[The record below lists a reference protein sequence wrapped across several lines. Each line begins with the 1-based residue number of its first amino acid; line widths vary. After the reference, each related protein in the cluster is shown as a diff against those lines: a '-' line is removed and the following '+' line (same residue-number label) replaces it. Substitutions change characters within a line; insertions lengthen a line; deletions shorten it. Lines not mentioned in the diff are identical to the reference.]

1 MEFNSKNDFNS
12 KLKEKENSQPKIKQ
26 KNNNNI
32 NNNYFLSNRDKNL
45 NKKQPKVKMAQKPGY
60 FEHILK
66 GEINKGINQTKIKN
80 INNFNNNNIIINQDN
95 IYDNEYI
102 ITQLLDKENDT
113 YEDLK
118 HKNKKLRELIIKVS
132 KQLDLLYTKYESIKI
147 NAENEKKIL
156 LEKLEKI
163 SNNYKLY
170 AESYKENIKLKKEK
184 DLLAENCSQIN
195 LIYNSCKNTLISL
208 IKKNM
213 NYYTKLKIFYENKN
227 SQFKAINFDD
237 FIFSLKEEFLNNL
250 IQYKN
255 HLDIINYPSFY
266 YEFNLFLNEEC
277 NYCNFKKNSQM
288 NTNKYQTVKN
298 SNNSTNRQNISIRN
312 ERKENRSSRLIKGN
326 NSYDEYRKY
335 NNEEREMEKERD
347 KSPKLLNKKIS
358 KKTTLMIRQK
368 TPSKSNKYIGNFS
381 FNKNINNN
389 DKKNHFNKTMYN
401 NNPKKN
407 VANEED
413 EKNNY
418 IFGDVGN
425 VIDYNKKFLYKK

>member
-1 MEFNSKNDFNS
+1 MDFNPKNDFKP
-12 KLKEKENSQPKIKQ
+12 KLKENSQPKIKQ
-26 KNNNNI
+26 KYNNNTNPNYILSNREKNPSTKPSRSKLAQKPGFFEHILKSTNPLLNKNKTKINNI
-32 NNNYFLSNRDKNL
+32 NNN
-45 NKKQPKVKMAQKPGY
+45 
-60 FEHILK
+60 
-66 GEINKGINQTKIKN
+66 INQEN
-80 INNFNNNNIIINQDN
+80 MYN
-95 IYDNEYI
+95 NEYI

-132 KQLDLLYTKYESIKI
+132 KQLDILYTKYENIKI

-213 NYYTKLKIFYENKN
+213 NYYSKLKMFYENKN
-227 SQFKAINFDD
+227 SQFKAINYDD

-255 HLDIINYPSFY
+255 QLDIINYPSFY
-266 YEFNLFLNEEC
+266 YEFNLFINEEC
-277 NYCNFKKNSQM
+277 NYCNFKKQPQIN
-288 NTNKYQTVKN
+288 NNKYQTVKN
-298 SNNSTNRQNISIRN
+298 SNNSTYRQNNSLRN
-312 ERKENRSSRLIKGN
+312 ERKENRTTRLIKGN

-335 NNEEREMEKERD
+335 SNEEKD
-347 KSPKLLNKKIS
+347 KSPKLNKKIT
-358 KKTTLMIRQK
+358 KKTTSLIIRQK
-368 TPSKSNKYIGNFS
+368 TPSKNNKFSKNFS
-381 FNKNINNN
+381 FNKNIDTNNTNINNN
-389 DKKNHFNKTMYN
+389 NFNKTTYN
-401 NNPKKN
+401 NQKKN
-407 VANEED
+407 INIED
-413 EKNNY
+413 EKNNN

-425 VIDYNKKFLYKK
+425 VVNYNKRFSYKK

>member
-1 MEFNSKNDFNS
+1 MEFNSKNDFNP
-12 KLKEKENSQPKIKQ
+12 KLRLKENSQPKIKQ
-26 KNNNNI
+26 KYNNNN
-32 NNNYFLSNRDKNL
+32 NTNYILSNREKNPNIKPIKTKL
-45 NKKQPKVKMAQKPGY
+45 AQNSGY

-66 GEINKGINQTKIKN
+66 GTTNPGANQTKTKN
-80 INNFNNNNIIINQDN
+80 INNNKINQEK

-132 KQLDLLYTKYESIKI
+132 KQLDILYTKYENIKT

-163 SNNYKLY
+163 SSNYKLY

-213 NYYTKLKIFYENKN
+213 NYYTKLKMFYENKN

-255 HLDIINYPSFY
+255 QLDIINYPSFY

-277 NYCNFKKNSQM
+277 NYCKIKNQNQT
-288 NTNKYQTVKN
+288 NTNKCQTVKN
-298 SNNSTNRQNISIRN
+298 SNNSTYRQNISIKN
-312 ERKENRSSRLIKGN
+312 ERKENRTSRLIKGN

-335 NNEEREMEKERD
+335 RNEERD
-347 KSPKLLNKKIS
+347 KSPKLNKKIS
-358 KKTTLMIRQK
+358 KKTTLIIRQK
-368 TPSKSNKYIGNFS
+368 TPSKSNKLFENFS

-389 DKKNHFNKTMYN
+389 NNNNNFSKSGYNNQKKNT
-401 NNPKKN
+401 N
-407 VANEED
+407 VED
-413 EKNNY
+413 EKNNN

-425 VIDYNKKFLYKK
+425 VVNYNKRFSYKK

>member
-1 MEFNSKNDFNS
+1 MNFNSKID
-12 KLKEKENSQPKIKQ
+12 LKQ
-26 KNNNNI
+26 KYKEREKPKSKQKYNSNNT
-32 NNNYFLSNRDKNL
+32 KNL
-45 NKKQPKVKMAQKPGY
+45 NQVIKQNKPKTSQTNGY
-60 FEHILK
+60 FENILK
-66 GEINKGINQTKIKN
+66 GITNPNLNPLNSKNTN
-80 INNFNNNNIIINQDN
+80 INSNYQDQ

-102 ITQLLDKENDT
+102 LTQLLDKENDT

-132 KQLDLLYTKYESIKI
+132 KQLDLLYTKYENIKI

-163 SNNYKLY
+163 SSNYKLY

-195 LIYNSCKNTLISL
+195 LIYNSCKNTLVSL

-227 SQFKAINFDD
+227 AQFKTINFDD

-255 HLDIINYPSFY
+255 QLDIINFPSFY

-277 NYCNFKKNSQM
+277 NYCNLKKQNIINKIQTDKNSSC
-288 NTNKYQTVKN
+288 TTY
-298 SNNSTNRQNISIRN
+298 RQNISIKN
-312 ERKENRSSRLIKGN
+312 ERKENRTARLIKGN
-326 NSYDEYRKY
+326 NSYDEYRNCK
-335 NNEEREMEKERD
+335 NKVKD
-347 KSPKLLNKKIS
+347 KSPRINKNKSKKI
-358 KKTTLMIRQK
+358 TLIRQK
-368 TPSKSNKYIGNFS
+368 TPSKSNKYYNDLS
-381 FNKNINNN
+381 FNKNNNN
-389 DKKNHFNKTMYN
+389 NKYFNKTLYN
-401 NNPKKN
+401 NQNINIVK
-407 VANEED
+407 ED
-413 EKNNY
+413 EKNSS

-425 VIDYNKKFLYKK
+425 IVNYNKKFSYKK

>member
-1 MEFNSKNDFNS
+1 MNFNSKIDLKQKCKEREKPKSKQKYNSNNTKNLNQVIKPNKSKTSQTNRYFENILKGITNPNLNPLNS
-12 KLKEKENSQPKIKQ
+12 KNT
-26 KNNNNI
+26 NI
-32 NNNYFLSNRDKNL
+32 NNNY
-45 NKKQPKVKMAQKPGY
+45 
-60 FEHILK
+60 
-66 GEINKGINQTKIKN
+66 
-80 INNFNNNNIIINQDN
+80 QDQ

-102 ITQLLDKENDT
+102 LTQLLDKENDT

-132 KQLDLLYTKYESIKI
+132 KQLDILYTKYENIKI

-163 SNNYKLY
+163 SSNYKLY

-195 LIYNSCKNTLISL
+195 LIYNSCKNTLVSL

-227 SQFKAINFDD
+227 AQFKTINFDD

-255 HLDIINYPSFY
+255 QLDIINFPSFY

-277 NYCNFKKNSQM
+277 NYCNLKKQNIINKIQTDKNSSC
-288 NTNKYQTVKN
+288 TTY
-298 SNNSTNRQNISIRN
+298 RQNISIKN
-312 ERKENRSSRLIKGN
+312 ERKENRTARLIKGN
-326 NSYDEYRKY
+326 NSYDEYRNCK
-335 NNEEREMEKERD
+335 NKVKD
-347 KSPKLLNKKIS
+347 KSPRINKNKSKKI
-358 KKTTLMIRQK
+358 TLIRQK
-368 TPSKSNKYIGNFS
+368 TPSKSNKYYNDLS
-381 FNKNINNN
+381 FNKNNNN
-389 DKKNHFNKTMYN
+389 NKYFNKTLYN
-401 NNPKKN
+401 NQNINIVK
-407 VANEED
+407 ED
-413 EKNNY
+413 EKNSS

-425 VIDYNKKFLYKK
+425 IVNYNKKFSYKK

>member
-1 MEFNSKNDFNS
+1 MNFNSKIDLKQKCKEREKPKSKQKYNSNNTKNLNQVIKPNKSKTSQTNRYFENILKGITNPNLNPLNS
-12 KLKEKENSQPKIKQ
+12 KNT
-26 KNNNNI
+26 NI
-32 NNNYFLSNRDKNL
+32 NNNY
-45 NKKQPKVKMAQKPGY
+45 
-60 FEHILK
+60 
-66 GEINKGINQTKIKN
+66 
-80 INNFNNNNIIINQDN
+80 QDQ

-102 ITQLLDKENDT
+102 LTQLLDKENDT

-132 KQLDLLYTKYESIKI
+132 KQLDLLYTKYENIKI

-163 SNNYKLY
+163 SSNYKLY

-195 LIYNSCKNTLISL
+195 LIYNSCKNTLVSL

-227 SQFKAINFDD
+227 AQFKTINFDD

-255 HLDIINYPSFY
+255 QLDIINFPSFY

-277 NYCNFKKNSQM
+277 NYCNLKKQNIINKIQTDKNSSC
-288 NTNKYQTVKN
+288 TTY
-298 SNNSTNRQNISIRN
+298 RQNISIKN
-312 ERKENRSSRLIKGN
+312 ERKENRTARLIKGN
-326 NSYDEYRKY
+326 NSYDEYRNCK
-335 NNEEREMEKERD
+335 NKVKD
-347 KSPKLLNKKIS
+347 KSPRINKNKSKKI
-358 KKTTLMIRQK
+358 TLIRQK
-368 TPSKSNKYIGNFS
+368 TPSKSNKYYNDLS
-381 FNKNINNN
+381 FNKNNNN
-389 DKKNHFNKTMYN
+389 NKYFNKTLYN
-401 NNPKKN
+401 NQNINIVK
-407 VANEED
+407 ED
-413 EKNNY
+413 EKNSS

-425 VIDYNKKFLYKK
+425 IVNYNKKFSYKK